1 MTLPTRLTTPS
12 APDAKPASA
21 VERAAARPAVEVI
34 MPDQYADRR
43 AEPRFQCDARGAMLF
58 LSSQQMITCR
68 ILDQSASGARVAME
82 NLDTIPAEIWLFDLD
97 TAMVK
102 RGTAAWTMAN
112 RMGLKFN
119 FIQKMPEDGQR
130 PARVPPEVHAAWMR
144 LVNPP
149 PAPNAD
155 PDDDVLYFD

>member
-1 MTLPTRLTTPS
+1 MTLPTRSNAQAL
-12 APDAKPASA
+12 
-21 VERAAARPAVEVI
+21 AARPAPAAARHEARTEARPTVEVI

-58 LSSQQMITCR
+58 LSNEQMITCR

-82 NLDTIPAEIWLFDLD
+82 NLDTIPSEIWLFDLD
-97 TAMVK
+97 AAMAK
-102 RGTAAWTMAN
+102 RGSAAWTMAN

-119 FIQKMPEDGQR
+119 FIQKMPDNNQR
-130 PARVPPEVHAAWMR
+130 PAKIPANVHAAWVK
-144 LVNPP
+144 LTNPEP
-149 PAPNAD
+149 QA